1 MILQSP
7 TISGS
12 VELTGPLE
20 IIGSISASFFEGD
33 GSGLTGLQAPVAVVQ
48 YSEIL
53 NKPTLISSSAQITFD
68 GISNKPVALLS
79 ASGGNIDA
87 PGDFIPT
94 VNEQYD
100 LGSTS
105 NRWRDLYLSGST
117 IYLGDTKLS
126 RNSDGDLEVKDRI
139 SGNRKRVIADELVIG
154 SGASAFKMKTING
167 RVRFV
172 KESDENIENRTLAT
186 GSFSGS
192 FNGNTFGISND
203 NRITFSS
210 NNINY
215 LFGGT
220 EEFRMSTGGDFHADG
235 DIIGNSTTIASDITL
250 KNNIITIT
258 DPIGKLSNINGVSFE
273 WKKDGK
279 ESIGVIAQ
287 EVQEV
292 FPQLVSLVPNL
303 SNGEGEHLTVNYSGL
318 IGVLIESVKDLQSQV
333 IDLKNQL
340 EELKDG
346 STS

>member
-48 YSEIL
+48 YSEVL

-126 RNSDGDLEVKDRI
+126 RNTDGDLEVKDRI

-203 NRITFSS
+203 NRITFS
-210 NNINY
+210 NTNINY
-215 LFGGT
+215 LLGGT
-220 EEFRMSTGGDFHADG
+220 EEFRMSSGGDFHADG
-235 DIIGNSTTIASDITL
+235 DIIGNSTTIASDIKL
-250 KNNIITIT
+250 KENIT
-258 DPIGKLSNINGVSFE
+258 PISSALEKLNKVKGVEFT
-273 WKKDGK
+273 WKKDSK

-287 EVQEV
+287 ELQQV
-292 FPQLVSLVPNL
+292 FPQLVTEVNNL
-303 SNGEGEHLTVNYSGL
+303 KDNDTHLTVNYSGL
-318 IGVLIESVKDLQSQV
+318 IGVLIEGIKELQKEVNSLTDEIQ
-333 IDLKNQL
+333 K
-340 EELKDG
+340 LKDG
-346 STS
+346 TTE